1 MQLRKVKIIGT
12 GKYLPGRM
20 VTDEELDHKLN
31 AAAGWVG
38 SMTGVGTRHY
48 AEDGETASAMGAQAA
63 TAALEAA
70 GLGFADIDCLVCA
83 SGTKE
88 QPLPCTAALI
98 QQALGQEH
106 SGVPCLDI
114 DSTCLSF
121 MVAMDVMSYMIAAG
135 RYRHVLIVSS
145 EIASRGL
152 NWEHKESAALFGDG
166 AAAVVLGSAAASE
179 RSAILHTELNTY
191 SSGARLSEIRGGGS
205 ALHAKHH
212 TAQTAPDYL
221 FQMDGHGIFRM
232 ASRLLPPFVDKLLER
247 SGTAMEDFQLVI
259 PHQGSA
265 MAMRLLRKKLGIGE
279 TQMMDIT
286 RHHGNT
292 ISASIPMGLHEA
304 IIQGRINRGDRLLL
318 IGTAAGLTLG
328 GMVIDY

>member
-1 MQLRKVKIIGT
+1 MQLRKVKIMGT
-12 GKYLPGRM
+12 GKYLPSRI
-20 VTDEELDHKLN
+20 VTDEELDRKLN
-31 AAAGWVG
+31 TAPGWVEG
-38 SMTGVGTRHY
+38 MTGVGVRHY
-48 AEDGETASAMGAQAA
+48 AQDGETASAMAA
-63 TAALEAA
+63 KAAAAALETA
-70 GLGFADIDCLVCA
+70 GLEFADIDCLVCA

-106 SGVPCLDI
+106 SGVPCFDI

-121 MVAMDVMSYMIAAG
+121 MVGLDVMSYMIAAG

-166 AAAVVLGSAAASE
+166 AAAAVLGSAAASE
-179 RSAILHTELNTY
+179 RSAIVHTELNTY

-205 ALHAKHH
+205 ALHASHYSAR
-212 TAQTAPDYL
+212 TASDYV
-221 FQMDGHGIFRM
+221 FQMDGQGIFRM
-232 ASRLLPPFVDKLLER
+232 ASRLLPPFVDTLLER
-247 SGTAMEDFQLVI
+247 SDTAMHDFRLVI

-279 TQMMDIT
+279 AQLMDIT
-286 RHHGNT
+286 RNHGNT

-304 IIQGRINRGDRLLL
+304 ITQGRLSRGDRLLL